1 MAGTIDSVL
10 RWWAQE
16 GAQRTALSLA
26 GDAVTYRELDG
37 WVGRVASRFAADGLE
52 TGDRLCIYAANSL
65 EWCVAALAGLRAGA
79 VVAGINS
86 RMVAAEVAYL
96 LGDYAPTILIA
107 DEEGAPHLDAIG
119 DLVAKNGEPVAAPRR
134 VAIGEI
140 AALRHADSVADL
152 RRDIDPERPSVIV
165 TTSGST
171 ARPKGVMW
179 SHRSM
184 LEYLSAYVL
193 EDPIDVPH
201 PKLIIV
207 APFTTSAGFI
217 QFMQTIVQ
225 GGTGY
230 LESRFDAEVALDLIV
245 GERINIFCGAPI
257 FFQRVADSPRFAEA
271 DVSSIRIAHTG
282 GAAVPIALLQRWAE
296 KGVFVRQIYGQ
307 TELSGC
313 ATVNPR
319 RYALS
324 HPDKCGHGSA
334 LKQIAIIDADGNFLP
349 RGESGQIVFRGHGL
363 MLGYWNNA
371 EATAETIVDGW
382 LRTGDI
388 GVIDELGLL
397 KMLDRAKDII
407 ISGGLNISAA
417 ELERVLLEI
426 PGIDEAAVIAAPD
439 AKFGETPFAIVHST
453 QPVELAA
460 IVKHCVS
467 NLSNF
472 KVPRYVVVSDEPLP
486 RLATGKIS
494 KPALRRLYPSAESL
508 PAAVR

>member
-16 GAQRTALSLA
+16 QAQRVALSLA
-26 GDAVTYRELDG
+26 GDAVTYRELDA

-52 TGDRLCIYAANSL
+52 PGDRLCLYAANSL

-79 VVAGINS
+79 IVAGINS

-96 LGDYAPTILIA
+96 LGDYAPKLLLA
-107 DEEGAPHLDAIG
+107 DEEGAPRLDATG
-119 DLVAKNGEPVAAPRR
+119 PVVSKNGEPVAAPRR
-134 VAIGEI
+134 VSIGEI
-140 AALRHADSVADL
+140 ASLRSAAHADL

-217 QFMQTIVQ
+217 QFIQAIVQ

-230 LESRFDAEVALDLIV
+230 IETRFDAEVALDLIV
-245 GERINIFCGAPI
+245 NERINIFCGAPI
-257 FFQRVADSPRFAEA
+257 FFQRVADSRRFADA

-282 GAAVPIALLQRWAE
+282 GAAVPVPLLKRWAD
-296 KGVFVRQIYGQ
+296 KGVLVRQIYGQ
-307 TELSGC
+307 TELSGV

-349 RGESGQIVFRGHGL
+349 PGQQGQIVFRGYGL
-363 MLGYWNNA
+363 MLGYWNNP

-439 AKFGETPFAIVHST
+439 AKFGETPFAIVHAT
-453 QPVELAA
+453 QPVEVAD
-460 IVKHCVS
+460 IVTHCAS

-472 KVPRYVVVSDEPLP
+472 KVPRYVVVRDEPLP

-494 KPALRRLYPSAESL
+494 KPELRRLYPSVGSL